1 MFSSTVG
8 LEPTRDKP
16 NCLVGSRNSHYAMR
30 TFYSDITP
38 FYITPTKKKNETNSS
53 SLIYDDVKAPFQ
65 ACFHLRA

>member
-1 MFSSTVG
+1 
-8 LEPTRDKP
+8 
-16 NCLVGSRNSHYAMR
+16 MR

>member
-38 FYITPTKKKNETNSS
+38 FI
-53 SLIYDDVKAPFQ
+53 LIQLLSESFTYLLLYLF
-65 ACFHLRA
+65 F